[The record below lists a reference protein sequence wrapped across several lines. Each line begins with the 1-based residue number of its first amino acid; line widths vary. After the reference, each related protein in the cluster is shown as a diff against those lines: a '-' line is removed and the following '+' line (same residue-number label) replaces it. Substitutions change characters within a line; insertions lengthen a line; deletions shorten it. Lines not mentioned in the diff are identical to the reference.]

1 MNLLSNLLYPLL
13 RLFFDTD
20 FKSSSRQGLIRS
32 KIDER
37 MTPFKQ
43 NVVLDTT
50 LQELYSSEQPDD
62 QNIVLVYALPTAVQ
76 TTSALPLSSKFAYQS
91 PLATTTESD
100 ELARLFLQV
109 VPQLFGFIAGK
120 MALILCDFEKDE
132 AAVLGDSHHHPFER
146 AHQNDARRV
155 LEQLSLF
162 QQPELNFVAK
172 PEDIILSPGA
182 KIAVVNPM
190 DCMLHLP
197 HLVDPESHYEVL
209 SKRCLALSGLPTPK
223 SEVID
228 TEMQPYQTHDEAL
241 VDSETAR
248 MMSPIFDRRAPF
260 VIKVPQ
266 ALSGQGTFLVRTEL
280 DRQKA
285 LKALEVE
292 IRRML
297 RQINVSNVHM
307 RPCSLVLQE
316 LVPGE
321 AVALSMF
328 VTKTGKAIFTS
339 CCPQIVDHTGHW
351 GGGFISY
358 KQQNHLEKMYA
369 GTIDKLANYLHRKG
383 YQGPIGADVMTD
395 EHGRQL
401 IIDLNV
407 RVTGS
412 HPLGFLKTHFSTNRN
427 LHEAI
432 LFFPLYLQCTRGT
445 FDQVFEQE
453 LRDGSL
459 IINAWCHDRHGK
471 SSITAITLAAED
483 SERLKDFIERLNLY
497 KVPE

>member
-1 MNLLSNLLYPLL
+1 
-13 RLFFDTD
+13 
-20 FKSSSRQGLIRS
+20 
-32 KIDER
+32 
-37 MTPFKQ
+37 MTPFNQ

-50 LQELYSSEQPDD
+50 LQELYSSEQPGD
-62 QNIVLVYALPTAVQ
+62 QSIFLVYAVPTAVQ
-76 TTSALPLSSKFAYQS
+76 MTSALPLSRKFAYQS
-91 PLATTTESD
+91 PLATATESD

-120 MALILCDFEKDE
+120 MPLILYDLEKDE
-132 AAVLGDSHHHPFER
+132 DAVLGDSYFYPFER
-146 AHQNDARRV
+146 AHQNDALRV
-155 LEQLSLF
+155 LEQLSPS
-162 QQPELNFVAK
+162 QQPELVFVAK
-172 PEDIILSPGA
+172 PDDIILPPGA

-197 HLVDPESHYEVL
+197 HLVDPDAHYEVL
-209 SKRCLALSGLPTPK
+209 SKRSLALSGLPTPK
-223 SEVID
+223 SEVLD

-241 VDSETAR
+241 VNSETAR
-248 MMSPIFDRRAPF
+248 MMSPIFDRPVPF
-260 VIKVPQ
+260 VIKMPQ

-280 DRQKA
+280 DRQVA
-285 LKALEVE
+285 LKALEME
-292 IRRML
+292 IKRML
-297 RQINVSNVHM
+297 RQINHSNVHM

-316 LVPGE
+316 LIAGE

-328 VTKTGKAIFTS
+328 VTRTGKAIFTS

-358 KQQNHLEKMYA
+358 KQQTHLEKLYA
-369 GTIDKLANYLHRKG
+369 GTINELANYMYRKG
-383 YQGPIGADVMTD
+383 YHGPIGADVMTD

-412 HPLGFLKTHFSTNRN
+412 HPLGFLKTHFSVNRN
-427 LHEAI
+427 LHEAV
-432 LFFPLYLQCTRGT
+432 LFFPLYLNCTRNT
-445 FDQVFEQE
+445 FDEVFKQE

-459 IINAWCHDRHGK
+459 IINAWCHDRHAK

-483 SERLKDFIERLNLY
+483 SGRLRDFIERLNLY
-497 KVPE
+497 KMPE

>member
-1 MNLLSNLLYPLL
+1 M
-13 RLFFDTD
+13 
-20 FKSSSRQGLIRS
+20 I
-32 KIDER
+32 
-37 MTPFKQ
+37 PFKQ

-62 QNIVLVYALPTAVQ
+62 QNIVLVYAVPTAVQ
-76 TTSALPLSSKFAYQS
+76 MTSALPLSSKFAYQS

-120 MALILCDFEKDE
+120 MPLILYNLEKEE
-132 AAVLGDSHHHPFER
+132 AAVLGESYHHFSTR
-146 AHQNDARRV
+146 AHQHDAFRV
-155 LEQLSLF
+155 LEQLLPF
-162 QQPELNFVAK
+162 QQPELSFVTK
-172 PEDIILSPGA
+172 PNDITLPSGA

-209 SKRCLALSGLPTPK
+209 SKRCLALSGLQTPK

-228 TEMQPYQTHDEAL
+228 TEIQVYQTHHEAL
-241 VDSETAR
+241 VKSETAR
-248 MMSPIFDRRAPF
+248 MILPIFDRQLPF

-266 ALSGQGTFLVRTEL
+266 ALLGQGTFLVRTEL
-280 DRQKA
+280 DRQNA
-285 LKALEVE
+285 LTTLETE
-292 IRRML
+292 IKRML
-297 RQINVSNVHM
+297 RQINDSNVHM

-316 LVPGE
+316 FIPGE

-328 VTKTGKAIFTS
+328 VTRTGKAIFTS

-358 KQQNHLEKMYA
+358 KQQTLLEKLYA
-369 GTIDKLANYLHRKG
+369 GTINELANYMHRKG
-383 YQGPIGADVMTD
+383 YQGPIGADVITD

-412 HPLGFLKTHFSTNRN
+412 HPLGFLKTHFSVNRN
-427 LHEAI
+427 LHEAV
-432 LFFPLYLQCTRGT
+432 LFFPLYLKCTRDT
-445 FDQVFEQE
+445 FDEAFEQE
-453 LRDGSL
+453 LRNGSL
-459 IINAWCHDRHGK
+459 IINAWCHDRQGK

-483 SERLKDFIERLNLY
+483 SERLRDFIDRLNVY

>member
-1 MNLLSNLLYPLL
+1 MN
-13 RLFFDTD
+13 
-20 FKSSSRQGLIRS
+20 
-32 KIDER
+32 
-37 MTPFKQ
+37 PFKQ

-50 LQELYSSEQPDD
+50 LQELYSSEQPED
-62 QNIVLVYALPTAVQ
+62 QNIFLVYAVPTAVQ
-76 TTSALPLSSKFAYQS
+76 MTSALPLSSKFAYHS

-120 MALILCDFEKDE
+120 MPLILFDLEKEKEE
-132 AAVLGDSHHHPFER
+132 AAVLGDSYHYPFER
-146 AHQNDARRV
+146 AHQNDALRV
-155 LEQLSLF
+155 LEQLSPF
-162 QQPELNFVAK
+162 QQPELSFVAK
-172 PEDIILSPGA
+172 PDDIILPPGA

-228 TEMQPYQTHDEAL
+228 TEVQPNQTHDEAL
-241 VDSETAR
+241 MKSETAR
-248 MMSPIFDRRAPF
+248 MISPISDRRVPF
-260 VIKVPQ
+260 VIKMPQ

-285 LKALEVE
+285 LKALETE
-292 IRRML
+292 IERML
-297 RQINVSNVHM
+297 RQINDSNVHM
-307 RPCSLVLQE
+307 RPCSVILQE
-316 LVPGE
+316 YIPGE

-339 CCPQIVDHTGHW
+339 CCTQIIDHTGHW

-358 KQQNHLEKMYA
+358 KQQTHLEKLYA
-369 GTIDKLANYLHRKG
+369 GTIDQLANYMHRKG
-383 YQGPIGADVMTD
+383 YHGPVGADVMTD

-412 HPLGFLKTHFSTNRN
+412 HPLGFLKTHFSVNRK
-427 LHEAI
+427 LHEAV
-432 LFFPLYLQCTRGT
+432 LFFPLYLNCTRDT
-445 FDQVFEQE
+445 FDEVFEQE

-459 IINAWCHDRHGK
+459 IINAWCHDRQGK

-483 SERLKDFIERLNLY
+483 SERLRDFIERLNVY

>member
-1 MNLLSNLLYPLL
+1 
-13 RLFFDTD
+13 
-20 FKSSSRQGLIRS
+20 
-32 KIDER
+32 
-37 MTPFKQ
+37 MTPFNH

-62 QNIVLVYALPTAVQ
+62 QNIFLVYAVPTAVQ
-76 TTSALPLSSKFAYQS
+76 MTSALPLSRKFAYQS
-91 PLATTTESD
+91 PLATATESD

-120 MALILCDFEKDE
+120 MPLILYDLEKDE
-132 AAVLGDSHHHPFER
+132 DAVLGDSYFYPFER
-146 AHQNDARRV
+146 AHQNDALRV
-155 LEQLSLF
+155 LEQLSPS
-162 QQPELNFVAK
+162 QQPELIFVAK
-172 PEDIILSPGA
+172 PDDIILPPGA

-197 HLVDPESHYEVL
+197 HLVDPDAHYEVL
-209 SKRCLALSGLPTPK
+209 SKRSLALSGLPTPK
-223 SEVID
+223 SEVLD
-228 TEMQPYQTHDEAL
+228 TDMQPYQTHDEVL
-241 VDSETAR
+241 VNSETAR
-248 MMSPIFDRRAPF
+248 MMSPIFDRQVPF
-260 VIKVPQ
+260 VIKMPQ

-280 DRQKA
+280 DRQVA
-285 LKALEVE
+285 LKALEME
-292 IRRML
+292 IKRML
-297 RQINVSNVHM
+297 RQINHSNVHM

-316 LVPGE
+316 LIAGE
-321 AVALSMF
+321 AVALSLF

-358 KQQNHLEKMYA
+358 KQQTHLEKLYA
-369 GTIDKLANYLHRKG
+369 GTINALANYMHRKG
-383 YQGPIGADVMTD
+383 YHGPIGADVMTD

-412 HPLGFLKTHFSTNRN
+412 HPLGFLKTHFSVNRN
-427 LHEAI
+427 LHEAV
-432 LFFPLYLQCTRGT
+432 LFFPLYLNCTRNT
-445 FDQVFEQE
+445 FDEVFKQE

-459 IINAWCHDRHGK
+459 IINAWCHDRHAK

-483 SERLKDFIERLNLY
+483 SGRLRDFIERLNLY
-497 KVPE
+497 KMPE

>member
-1 MNLLSNLLYPLL
+1 
-13 RLFFDTD
+13 
-20 FKSSSRQGLIRS
+20 
-32 KIDER
+32 

-50 LQELYSSEQPDD
+50 LRELYSSEQPDD

-120 MALILCDFEKDE
+120 MPLILYDLEEEE

-146 AHQNDARRV
+146 DHQNDARRV
-155 LEQLSLF
+155 LEQLSPL

-172 PEDIILSPGA
+172 PDDIILPPGT

-209 SKRCLALSGLPTPK
+209 SKRFLALSGLPTPK
-223 SEVID
+223 SEVVD
-228 TEMQPYQTHDEAL
+228 TEVQPHQTHDEAL
-241 VDSETAR
+241 VNSEAAR
-248 MMSPIFDRRAPF
+248 MISPIFDRRVPF
-260 VIKVPQ
+260 VIKLPQ

-292 IRRML
+292 VKRML
-297 RQINVSNVHM
+297 GHINDSNVHL

-358 KQQNHLEKMYA
+358 KQQDHLERLYA
-369 GTIDKLANYLHRKG
+369 GTVDKLANYLCRKG

-412 HPLGFLKTHFSTNRN
+412 HPLGFLKTHFSLNRN
-427 LHEAI
+427 LHEAV
-432 LFFPLYLQCTRGT
+432 LFFPLYLQCTRDT
-445 FDQVFEQE
+445 FDEVFEQE

-459 IINAWCHDRHGK
+459 IINAWCHDRHRK

-483 SERLKDFIERLNLY
+483 SERLGDFIEKMNLY